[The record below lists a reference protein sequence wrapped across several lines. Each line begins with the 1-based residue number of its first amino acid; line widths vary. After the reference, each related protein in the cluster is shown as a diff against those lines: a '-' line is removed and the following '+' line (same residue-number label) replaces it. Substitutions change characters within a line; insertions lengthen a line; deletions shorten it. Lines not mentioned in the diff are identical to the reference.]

1 MITHKA
7 LLAALLVPLGATLA
21 VAPAAS
27 ASAFTPPA
35 PAAATASVDAAAF
48 RSPEAALDRVAN
60 PLRTTDPRGGVA
72 DLRPFGRMV
81 GGATVVGVGEATHSS
96 HEFVTL
102 KHRVFRYLVEEK
114 GFRTFAFE
122 AAWSSGLR
130 IDAYLT
136 RGEGDLKQIMDEEF
150 QGTYRWWNNAETRD
164 LLQWMRAYNVKHSDD
179 PVRFVGD
186 DNGFA
191 GPGLFDRVNAFAAA
205 SSPELAAQIAE
216 LYRGLR
222 PTTSAETYVNDYLAK
237 PLADRKELAERTGR
251 AVDLLRQHPGADAEA
266 HAWAL
271 QHATAI
277 HQMTTLYAFDWD
289 APQDIPAAMVYRDRV
304 MADNI
309 AWWQQRTGSKTML
322 SAHNTHVALKTYAP
336 ASHPHVQGEFLRERL
351 GAGYLSVG
359 LTFDHGAF
367 NAFNHDGAPDSFA
380 VGPAEP
386 GTAEHTLD
394 KVRYRDFM
402 VDLRNA
408 PEPARSWLAEPHT
421 TKNIGATY
429 PGIADAPQIR
439 FAQTH
444 DVLVHL
450 RQVQAARML
459 N

>member
-27 ASAFTPPA
+27 AATPPA
-35 PAAATASVDAAAF
+35 ASVSADAAAF
-48 RSPEAALDRVAN
+48 RSPEAALDRVAH
-60 PLRTTDPRGGVA
+60 PLRTTEPRGSLA
-72 DLRPFGRMV
+72 DLRAFGAMV
-81 GGATVVGVGEATHSS
+81 GDATVVGVGEATHSS

-150 QGTYRWWNNAETRD
+150 QGTYRWWNNAESRD
-164 LLQWMRAYNVKHSDD
+164 LLQWMRAYNIQHPDD
-179 PVRFVGD
+179 PVHFVGD

-191 GPGLFDRVNAFAAA
+191 GPGLYDKVNAFAAA
-205 SSPELAAQIAE
+205 SSPELGAQIAE

-222 PTTSAETYVNDYLAK
+222 PTTSAETYVNDYFAK

-251 AVDLLRQHPGADAEA
+251 AVDLLKQHPGADADA

-289 APQDIPAAMVYRDRV
+289 DPRNIPAAMLYRDRV
-304 MADNI
+304 MADNT
-309 AWWQQRTGSKTML
+309 AWWQLHTGNKIMI
-322 SAHNTHVALKTYAP
+322 SAHNTHIALKTYAP
-336 ASHPHVQGEFLRERL
+336 ASHPRVQGEFLRERL

-359 LTFDHGAF
+359 LSFDHGTF
-367 NAFNHDGAPDSFA
+367 NAFNQDGAPQLFTI
-380 VGPAEP
+380 GPAAS

-394 KVRYRDFM
+394 KVRYRDYV
-402 VDLRNA
+402 VDLRNTPTA
-408 PEPARSWLAEPHT
+408 ARTWLAEPHT
-421 TKNIGATY
+421 IKNIGAAY

-439 FAQTH
+439 LAQTH
-444 DVLVHL
+444 DILIHL
-450 RQVQAARML
+450 QQVQAAHML